1 MVFILYGGNAI
12 LGSSITISGNTVMR
26 PTATTRRKK
35 KGNEALATKLES
47 LPLMVCKTNRLKPTG
62 GDTSAIS
69 TTSTT
74 KMPNQ
79 TRSKP
84 AALII
89 GITTAVVSTIMEM
102 PSSAVPST
110 MYMKVSAAISA
121 YGLRLKWP
129 TQVASACGTPV

>member
-1 MVFILYGGNAI
+1 TPANAVSSFTRLNMAHRPFVDQVGNAI
-12 LGSSITISGNTVMR
+12 LGSTITISGKTVMMA
-26 PTATTRRKK
+26 TARTKRKK
-35 KGNEALATKLES
+35 NGSEALATKLES
-47 LPLMVCKTNRLKPTG
+47 LPLMVCSTNRLKPTG

-79 TRSKP
+79 TRSNP
-84 AALII
+84 ACLII

-110 MYMKVSAAISA
+110 MYITVSAAISA
-121 YGLRLKWP
+121 
-129 TQVASACGTPV
+129 

>member
-1 MVFILYGGNAI
+1 M
-12 LGSSITISGNTVMR
+12 SGNTVMIA
-26 PTATTRRKK
+26 TATTSRKK
-35 KGNEALATKLES
+35 NGNEALATKLES
-47 LPLMVCKTNRLKPTG
+47 LPLMVCSTNRLNPTG

-84 AALII
+84 AVLII
-89 GITTAVVSTIMEM
+89 GMTTAVVSTIIEM

-110 MYMKVSAAISA
+110 MYITVSAAISA
-121 YGLRLKWP
+121 
-129 TQVASACGTPV
+129 

>member
-1 MVFILYGGNAI
+1 GRARYEKLHSIHHGSSPLYVGNANRGSTITI
-12 LGSSITISGNTVMR
+12 LGNIVMMA
-26 PTATTRRKK
+26 TASTRRKK
-35 KGNEALATKLES
+35 NGRDAFATKLES
-47 LPLMVCKTNRLKPTG
+47 LPLMVCSTNRLKPTG

-89 GITTAVVSTIMEM
+89 RLTTAEVGTNQGM
-102 PSSAVPST
+102 PP
-110 MYMKVSAAISA
+110 
-121 YGLRLKWP
+121 
-129 TQVASACGTPV
+129 

>member
-1 MVFILYGGNAI
+1 MAGSLRLLRYSHGHVGNAI
-12 LGSSITISGNTVMR
+12 LGTTITISGNTVMMA
-26 PTATTRRKK
+26 TAR
-35 KGNEALATKLES
+35 ATVLES
-47 LPLMVCKTNRLKPTG
+47 LPLMVCSTNRLKPTG

-84 AALII
+84 ALLII
-89 GITTAVVSTIMEM
+89 GMTTAVVSTIMEM

-110 MYMKVSAAISA
+110 MYIRVSAAISE
-121 YGLRLKWP
+121 YGERLKLP
-129 TQVASACGTPV
+129 TQDAS